1 VIARWAL
8 LEVGLGLLLGTIGA
22 LLGGGRDGGGSG
34 VAGNLLGVV
43 AGAAWSLASFFVIPL
58 LALEGLR
65 PRAALRRSVDL
76 VGEHWGEAI
85 SGRTGIGTVV
95 FLVAV
100 VPLAALFVGADQL
113 RHVSSGAQTAG
124 SLTAA
129 FALLAT
135 IAFSSLLGVIFRV
148 ELYRYA
154 TEGTLTGNFQQADVD
169 AAFRR

>member
-1 VIARWAL
+1 
-8 LEVGLGLLLGTIGA
+8 
-22 LLGGGRDGGGSG
+22 
-34 VAGNLLGVV
+34 
-43 AGAAWSLASFFVIPL
+43 
-58 LALEGLR
+58 
-65 PRAALRRSVDL
+65 
-76 VGEHWGEAI
+76 
-85 SGRTGIGTVV
+85 
-95 FLVAV
+95 
-100 VPLAALFVGADQL
+100 L
-113 RHVSSGAQTAG
+113 RHVNSGAQTAG